1 MRLFAVAVMIAL
13 AASMAGCGGGNNSEP
28 PPANMKAVAGDTS
41 ATVSWDAQSG
51 LSYWVWIQQGT
62 TIDTRTCTTCRI
74 IPGVTSPFIVT
85 GLTNG
90 TTYSITVNAHDS
102 SGAGGS
108 GSPAAIVVPRLAG
121 GKWTIDPP
129 LGSNRLLGAA
139 FTTANTAGNSELVDV
154 GANGAV
160 FWTNDG
166 STWTSATSGVTVDL
180 NAVQFRNGLFVAVG
194 GAGTIVT
201 SPDAVT
207 WTPRTSST
215 TNALTGVQG
224 NGSGQV
230 VAVGASG
237 TILVSSDSVTW
248 AAANSKTANDLH
260 GIGYGNGRY
269 VAVGA
274 HGTVLTST
282 DGTTWTTIAPVTDS
296 DLQSVVYGSVAATS
310 TTPAVATFVAVGA
323 SGTLLTSP
331 DGTTWT
337 LRPPITAGNLASV
350 TYGTQF
356 VTVGAGGTILTSF
369 DGIAWQP
376 ADSGT
381 TTNLN
386 CVTFTILTAKSIG
399 VGYEAVGDAGFNLT
413 SF

>member
-1 MRLFAVAVMIAL
+1 LVVDDVRGVHVTA
-13 AASMAGCGGGNNSEP
+13 
-28 PPANMKAVAGDTS
+28 
-41 ATVSWDAQSG
+41 SG
-51 LSYWVWIQQGT
+51 LV
-62 TIDTRTCTTCRI
+62 
-74 IPGVTSPFIVT
+74 
-85 GLTNG
+85 
-90 TTYSITVNAHDS
+90 
-102 SGAGGS
+102 
-108 GSPAAIVVPRLAG
+108 
-121 GKWTIDPP
+121 
-129 LGSNRLLGAA
+129 
-139 FTTANTAGNSELVDV
+139 
-154 GANGAV
+154 
-160 FWTNDG
+160 
-166 STWTSATSGVTVDL
+166 
-180 NAVQFRNGLFVAVG
+180 
-194 GAGTIVT
+194 
-201 SPDAVT
+201 
-207 WTPRTSST
+207 
-215 TNALTGVQG
+215 
-224 NGSGQV
+224 
-230 VAVGASG
+230 
-237 TILVSSDSVTW
+237 
-248 AAANSKTANDLH
+248 
-260 GIGYGNGRY
+260 
-269 VAVGA
+269 
-274 HGTVLTST
+274 
-282 DGTTWTTIAPVTDS
+282 TIAPVTDS